1 MLEGLSSLVAV
12 VPVISKADTHTAL
25 ELEAYRREVLQV
37 KMTARSRAESRC
49 KLSDPRHTGM
59 PHYVHRRIGMPFQIF
74 RSLKCSV

>member
-37 KMTARSRAESRC
+37 KMTASSRAESRC